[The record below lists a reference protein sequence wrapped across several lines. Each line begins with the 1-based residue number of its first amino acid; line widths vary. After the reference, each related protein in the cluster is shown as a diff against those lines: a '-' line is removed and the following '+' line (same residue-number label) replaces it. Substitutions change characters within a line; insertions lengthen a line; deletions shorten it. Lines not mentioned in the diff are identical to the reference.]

1 MPSHENGSYIKSLHS
16 PHFGQIR
23 WATAQSQG
31 IISVVTGLLADKVI
45 LLAGLGGIGN
55 GLARR
60 FAGEGASL
68 VIGDLDADLAECVAA
83 EIGGDRVRAV
93 ALDGADEESVIAAVR
108 TTLDAFG
115 QLDGLHL
122 NFTNAD
128 DAYLPGGVVEL
139 PLDAFDEVMRV
150 NTRGFVIC
158 AKHAIPA
165 MLDSGGGAIVFTAS
179 IDAYN
184 GAGTRVSYAMS
195 KAAELALMRH
205 IARRYGPRGIR
216 CNAIAPG
223 LIWHY
228 KFDQQPMPDGVVE
241 QARARQMIKSRFGT
255 PDDVAA
261 LATLLLSDDGGFITA
276 QTISVDGGVTFRP

>member
-1 MPSHENGSYIKSLHS
+1 MWS
-16 PHFGQIR
+16 
-23 WATAQSQG
+23 
-31 IISVVTGLLADKVI
+31 VTGLLADKVI

-60 FAGEGASL
+60 YADEGASL
-68 VIGDLDADLAECVAA
+68 VIGDLDADLAQRVAA
-83 EIGGDRVRAV
+83 ELGGERVRAV
-93 ALDGADEESVIAAVR
+93 ALDGADEQSVIDAVHVAVE
-108 TTLDAFG
+108 AFG
-115 QLDGLHL
+115 RLDGMHV

-228 KFDQQPMPDGVVE
+228 KFDGQPMPDGVVE

-261 LATLLLSDDGGFITA
+261 LAALLLSDDGSFITA
-276 QTISVDGGVTFRP
+276 QTIAVDGGVTFRA

>member
-1 MPSHENGSYIKSLHS
+1 V
-16 PHFGQIR
+16 
-23 WATAQSQG
+23 A
-31 IISVVTGLLADKVI
+31 GLLEDKVVI
-45 LLAGLGGIGN
+45 LAGLGGIGN

-60 FAGEGASL
+60 FAGEGARL
-68 VIGDLDADLAECVAA
+68 VVGDLDAELVSRVADDIDPSG
-83 EIGGDRVRAV
+83 ERLLGV
-93 ALDGADEESVIAAVR
+93 ALDGSDEESVNGIVKLAVD
-108 TTLDAFG
+108 TFG
-115 QLDGLHL
+115 GLDGMHV
-122 NFTNAD
+122 NFTNAA

-139 PLDAFDEVMRV
+139 PLEAFDEVMRV

-158 AKHAIPA
+158 AKYAIPA
-165 MLDSGGGAIVFTAS
+165 MLDRGGGSIVFTAS

-205 IARRYGPRGIR
+205 IARRYGPKGIR
-216 CNAIAPG
+216 ANAIAPG

-228 KFDQQPMPDGVVE
+228 KFDEQPMPDGVVD
-241 QARARQMIKSRFGT
+241 QARARQMIKSRFGK

-261 LATLLLSDDGGFITA
+261 LAALLLSDDGSFITA

>member
-1 MPSHENGSYIKSLHS
+1 M
-16 PHFGQIR
+16 
-23 WATAQSQG
+23 A
-31 IISVVTGLLADKVI
+31 GLLEEKVI
-45 LLAGLGGIGN
+45 IIAGLGGIGN

-60 FAGEGASL
+60 FTDEGARLVLGDINAELVKHVTDEIDPAGERSRGTH
-68 VIGDLDADLAECVAA
+68 
-83 EIGGDRVRAV
+83 
-93 ALDGADEESVIAAVR
+93 LDGSDEQSVIAAVALAVD
-108 TTLDAFG
+108 TFG
-115 QLDGLHL
+115 RLDGMHV
-122 NFTNAD
+122 NFTNAA

-139 PLDAFDEVMRV
+139 PLEAFDEVMRV

-165 MLDSGGGAIVFTAS
+165 MVDSGGGSLVFTAS

-205 IARRYGPRGIR
+205 IARRYGPKGIR

-228 KFDQQPMPDGVVE
+228 KFDEQPMPDGVVE

-255 PDDVAA
+255 PNDVAA
-261 LATLLLSDDGGFITA
+261 LAALLLSDDGSFITA

>member
-1 MPSHENGSYIKSLHS
+1 MVCAEMSSLAAS
-16 PHFGQIR
+16 SDPV
-23 WATAQSQG
+23 A
-31 IISVVTGLLADKVI
+31 GLLDNKVVI
-45 LLAGLGGIGN
+45 VAGLGGVGN

-60 FAGEGASL
+60 YADEGALL
-68 VIGDLDADLAECVAA
+68 VIGDLDAELTARVADDIDPSG
-83 EIGGDRVRAV
+83 ERVRAV
-93 ALDGADEESVIAAVR
+93 AFDGADEDSARGVVELAIG
-108 TTLDAFG
+108 AFG
-115 QLDGLHL
+115 RLDGMHL
-122 NFTNAD
+122 NFTNAS

-158 AKHAIPA
+158 AKHAIPPMVDA
-165 MLDSGGGAIVFTAS
+165 GGGSIVFTAS

-184 GAGTRVSYAMS
+184 GAGTRVSYQMS

-205 IARRYGPRGIR
+205 IARRYGPKGIR

-228 KFDQQPMPDGVVE
+228 KFDENPMPDGIVD
-241 QARARQMIKSRFGT
+241 QTRARQMIKSRFGT
-255 PDDVAA
+255 PDDIAA
-261 LATLLLSDDGGFITA
+261 LGALLLSDDGSFITA

>member
-1 MPSHENGSYIKSLHS
+1 M
-16 PHFGQIR
+16 
-23 WATAQSQG
+23 
-31 IISVVTGLLADKVI
+31 TGLLADKVI

-60 FAGEGASL
+60 FADEGASL
-68 VIGDLDADLAECVAA
+68 VIGDIDADLAERVAA
-83 EIGGDRVRAV
+83 ELGGTVRAV
-93 ALDGADEESVIAAVR
+93 PLDGADEQSVIAAVE
-108 TTLDAFG
+108 TTVGAFG
-115 QLDGLHL
+115 RLDGMHL
-122 NFTNAD
+122 NFTNAA

-165 MLDSGGGAIVFTAS
+165 MVDTGGGSIVFTAS

-205 IARRYGPRGIR
+205 IARRYGPKGIR

-228 KFDQQPMPDGVVE
+228 KFDEMPMPDGVVE
-241 QARARQMIKSRFGT
+241 QTRARQMIKSRFGR

-261 LATLLLSDDGGFITA
+261 LATLLLSDDGSFITA